1 MSSDGC
7 MVNQTVVQL
16 YNGIYSEIKGSIT
29 LIHMVTWMN
38 LQRGTL
44 NEKNL
49 ISKDHLW
56 YHSIYITLKMITL
69 QDGEQSN
76 SCQVLNIGSVR

>member
-1 MSSDGC
+1 MFSGKEKEENKREIINDP
-7 MVNQTVVQL
+7 
-16 YNGIYSEIKGSIT
+16 SEIKGSTT
-29 LIHMVTWMN
+29 LIHMVTWMT
-38 LQRGTL
+38 LQTDML
-44 NEKNL
+44 SEKNL
-49 ISKDHLW
+49 TSKDHLW